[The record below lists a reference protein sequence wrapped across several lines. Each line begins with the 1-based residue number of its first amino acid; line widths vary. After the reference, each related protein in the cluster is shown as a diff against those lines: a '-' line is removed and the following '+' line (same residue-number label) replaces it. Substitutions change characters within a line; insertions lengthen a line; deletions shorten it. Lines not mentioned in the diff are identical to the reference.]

1 MLKNLVMVN
10 KTHGVGPAV
19 NQTLLTVSVSSIY
32 AARYT
37 ITSPRMTYMGAGSLG
52 LCGKINNAT
61 AFFLAVDVD
70 TGKITGTGRTYRVYR
85 EHLVYSS
92 VSCGFPPDG
101 DVTGWFSTSYSAGD
115 IYGKTADIPFMH
127 NVDLSAATNSD
138 VLYATAW
145 NNADTTAYI
154 RRGVTHVCQSRGK
167 TNIKYYAMIIY
178 GTIQQLS
185 TLCYAYTTNFGSTGS
200 LSWCIKPNHLAVF
213 FDLACSRSHIF
224 ALGKTTENKV
234 AIEFITNSSSRPTE
248 TRAAIFNEIQFSSVN
263 SGSIQSFKD
272 NSSSIVFGA
281 FSSGHKLNILKID
294 VNTSKLS
301 WGISIDVDY
310 TISVCEYVLVHSN
323 GNIYIAFISSQSGA
337 YLTCVSQ
344 NGEYRW
350 TRAIRINDKK
360 TYSYSYSGLSQKDDG
375 KIVYSLGISS
385 SDSNGEIETFIL
397 SPDDFTNKDFILG
410 RFICQRIHVRPV
422 PLLASIGTAVS
433 GNIQT
438 TSPSFGAASDKQTY
452 IEDIMSVSETR

>member
-1 MLKNLVMVN
+1 MVN
-10 KTHGVGPAV
+10 RTRGVGPAV
-19 NQTLLTVSVSSIY
+19 NQALLTVSLKVNQNY
-32 AARYT
+32 LLTYPCMAYT
-37 ITSPRMTYMGAGSLG
+37 EAGSLN

-61 AFFLAVDVD
+61 AFFLAVDID
-70 TGKITGTGRTYRVYR
+70 TGKLTGSGRTYTVYR
-85 EHLVYSS
+85 GDMASTN

-101 DVTGWFSTSYSAGD
+101 AVTGWFSTSHSRGD
-115 IYGKTADIPFMH
+115 TYGELADVPYMT
-127 NVDLSAATNSD
+127 NANLSAPATNSSIY
-138 VLYATAW
+138 YACVWAY
-145 NNADTTAYI
+145 ADTTAYI
-154 RRGVTHVCQSRGK
+154 RRGVTSICQSRGK

-360 TYSYSYSGLSQKDDG
+360 TYSYSYSGLSKKDDG

-385 SDSNGEIETFIL
+385 SDSKGEIETFIL

-410 RFICQRIHVRPV
+410 RFICKIINARPV

-433 GNIQT
+433 SGIQT
-438 TSPSFGAASDKQTY
+438 ADASFSAVSGLQKSNA
-452 IEDIMSVSETR
+452 DILSVSETR